1 MSVSSQQRPHH
12 HERPTSELMVALAS
26 CRGAFAGVGLFSALS
41 NILMLNGAFFMLLVY
56 DRVLPSRSLPTLLG
70 LAIMAG
76 ILFVFQGAL
85 DAIRGRI
92 LVRIGALIDAAVSGR
107 IYHAVVQLA
116 VKSGGRNDGVQPLRD
131 LDSIRTFLSGQ
142 GPVALFDL
150 PWVPLYLGVCFMLH
164 PMIGITALGGA
175 VILAALA
182 LATEILTRRPS
193 KSATSSAM
201 ARNGLAE
208 TSQRNAEVLVAMG
221 MVGRMQHR
229 WSEINA
235 TCIAGHKRMSDV
247 ADSLGAVSKTL
258 RMMLQSALLAVGAYL
273 VIHQEATG
281 GIIIA
286 GSILGGRALGPV
298 DLAIANWRSFVAA
311 RQSWGRLG
319 KLLALC
325 PIEAAPLPLHKPER
339 TVTVENASVAPPGEP
354 RLVVQDASFT
364 LNAGQALGVIGP
376 SASGKSSLVR
386 MLVGVWT
393 PLRGKVCLDGASL
406 NQWAPEALGRHIG
419 YLPQDVE
426 LLAGSVAENIA
437 RFETGADPKAVVAA
451 AHAAGVHD
459 VIVKL
464 RDGYDTQVGEQGS
477 ALSAGQ
483 RQWIALARAFY
494 GDPFLVVLDE
504 PNSNLDTVGEEA
516 LTRAIARARSRGAI
530 VVVVA
535 HRPSVIAAVDLV
547 LVMANGRVQALGPKD
562 EVLGAVL
569 RRDTAAVRPPKIIP
583 LVGAASS

>member
-1 MSVSSQQRPHH
+1 
-12 HERPTSELMVALAS
+12 
-26 CRGAFAGVGLFSALS
+26 
-41 NILMLNGAFFMLLVY
+41 
-56 DRVLPSRSLPTLLG
+56 
-70 LAIMAG
+70 
-76 ILFVFQGAL
+76 
-85 DAIRGRI
+85 
-92 LVRIGALIDAAVSGR
+92 
-107 IYHAVVQLA
+107 
-116 VKSGGRNDGVQPLRD
+116 
-131 LDSIRTFLSGQ
+131 LSGQ
-142 GPVALFDL
+142 GLVALFDL

-182 LATEILTRRPS
+182 LAAEVLTRRPS
-193 KSATSSAM
+193 KSATNSAM

-221 MVGRMQHR
+221 MVGRMQGR

-235 TCIAGHKRMSDV
+235 SCIASHKRMSDV
-247 ADSLGAVSKTL
+247 ADSLGAVSRTL

-325 PIEAAPLPLHKPER
+325 PIEALPLPLLKPER
-339 TVTVENASVAPPGEP
+339 AVTVENASVAPPGEP

-406 NQWAPEALGRHIG
+406 NQWAPEVLGRHIG

-437 RFETGADPKAVVAA
+437 RFESGADPKAVVAA
-451 AHAAGVHD
+451 AHAAGVHG
-459 VIVKL
+459 
-464 RDGYDTQVGEQGS
+464 RH
-477 ALSAGQ
+477 
-483 RQWIALARAFY
+483 RQAARW
-494 GDPFLVVLDE
+494 L
-504 PNSNLDTVGEEA
+504 
-516 LTRAIARARSRGAI
+516 
-530 VVVVA
+530 
-535 HRPSVIAAVDLV
+535 
-547 LVMANGRVQALGPKD
+547 
-562 EVLGAVL
+562 
-569 RRDTAAVRPPKIIP
+569 
-583 LVGAASS
+583 

>member
-1 MSVSSQQRPHH
+1 
-12 HERPTSELMVALAS
+12 
-26 CRGAFAGVGLFSALS
+26 
-41 NILMLNGAFFMLLVY
+41 
-56 DRVLPSRSLPTLLG
+56 
-70 LAIMAG
+70 
-76 ILFVFQGAL
+76 
-85 DAIRGRI
+85 
-92 LVRIGALIDAAVSGR
+92 
-107 IYHAVVQLA
+107 
-116 VKSGGRNDGVQPLRD
+116 
-131 LDSIRTFLSGQ
+131 
-142 GPVALFDL
+142 
-150 PWVPLYLGVCFMLH
+150 
-164 PMIGITALGGA
+164 

-182 LATEILTRRPS
+182 LATEIVTRQPT
-193 KSATSSAM
+193 KSATGCAM

-208 TSQRNAEVLVAMG
+208 TTQRNAEVLVAMG
-221 MVGRMQHR
+221 MVGRIQDR

-235 TCIAGHKRMSDV
+235 SCVASHKLMSDV
-247 ADSLGAVSKTL
+247 ADSLGAISRTL
-258 RMMLQSALLAVGAYL
+258 RMMLQSGLLAVGAYL
-273 VIHQEATG
+273 VVHQEATG
-281 GIIIA
+281 GVIIA

-325 PIEAAPLPLHKPER
+325 PVEALPLPLHKPEKA
-339 TVTVENASVAPPGEP
+339 VTMESVSVAPPGEP

-386 MLVGVWT
+386 LLVGVWA

-406 NQWAPEALGRHIG
+406 NQWAPDTRGRHIG

-437 RFETGADPKAVVAA
+437 RFEPHADPNAVVAA

-459 VIVKL
+459 VIIKL
-464 RDGYDTQVGEQGS
+464 PDGYDTEVGEQGS

-504 PNSNLDTVGEEA
+504 PNSNLDAVGEEA
-516 LTRAIARARSRGAI
+516 LARAIARARSRRAI

-535 HRPSVIAAVDLV
+535 RRPSMIAAVDLV
-547 LVMANGRVQALGPKD
+547 LVMANGRVQAFGPKD

-569 RRDTAAVRPPKIIP
+569 RRDVPAVRPPNVIS
-583 LVGAASS
+583 LAGAASS